1 MNDHLNVIQQH
12 LNEKYDKK
20 NLNTDIKEKKEKEIL
35 EKKAKKI
42 AIYYDN
48 YLAYIISQQTTYL
61 KDISTTGNIIKYIEE
76 TYENVKKMD
85 KFEEFSNIPQEK
97 VPSVPSVPSVPPSPS
112 VGGRHNSSNHTNM
125 IMVDIK
131 SLCKANQIKLSTII
145 NNKRVVYTKKEL
157 ITKLKRKK
165 II

>member
-20 NLNTDIKEKKEKEIL
+20 NLNTDIKEIL

-48 YLAYIISQQTTYL
+48 YLAYIISQQSTYL

-97 VPSVPSVPSVPPSPS
+97 VPSVPSVPPSPS

-125 IMVDIK
+125 IMGDIK

>member
-20 NLNTDIKEKKEKEIL
+20 NLNTDIKEIL

-61 KDISTTGNIIKYIEE
+61 H
-76 TYENVKKMD
+76 
-85 KFEEFSNIPQEK
+85 P
-97 VPSVPSVPSVPPSPS
+97 
-112 VGGRHNSSNHTNM
+112 
-125 IMVDIK
+125 
-131 SLCKANQIKLSTII
+131 
-145 NNKRVVYTKKEL
+145 
-157 ITKLKRKK
+157 
-165 II
+165 